1 MNTKG
6 APFISSPPDGIV
18 TENGAISPLRL
29 SPTIWLE
36 MWRIL
41 SSPARQMPDDLSH
54 LKHQELELVPLLYVV
69 TYRLR
74 SISLFQGMASP
85 ALMANTSAAPSS
97 IDDEIPPALSNKDRL
112 SSSLRMRTSF

>member
-1 MNTKG
+1 MFHLPCLLQSSTRSHWLSCTTLSTRCGMNTKG

-54 LKHQELELVPLLYVV
+54 LKH
-69 TYRLR
+69 
-74 SISLFQGMASP
+74 
-85 ALMANTSAAPSS
+85 
-97 IDDEIPPALSNKDRL
+97 
-112 SSSLRMRTSF
+112 